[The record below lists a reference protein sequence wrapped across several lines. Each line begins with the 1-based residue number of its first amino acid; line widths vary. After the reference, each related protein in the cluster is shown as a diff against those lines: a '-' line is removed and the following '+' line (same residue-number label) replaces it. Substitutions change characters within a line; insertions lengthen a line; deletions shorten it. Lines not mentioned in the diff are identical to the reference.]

1 MIRINSFFKKHLYQC
16 KLVQVVEETFKKMKK
31 LAYSLLFF
39 LAIGMM
45 TLESCGVD
53 EPVMEDTTYTGDVK
67 AIIDGNCI
75 GCHSGNTPSADMD
88 LTTYANVRAIAE
100 TDTLV
105 MRINDVTMPMP
116 PTGLLPQADRTTIE
130 NWVDGGFKE

>member
-1 MIRINSFFKKHLYQC
+1 
-16 KLVQVVEETFKKMKK
+16 MKK

-39 LAIGMM
+39 LAIGVM
-45 TLESCGVD
+45 TMESCSVD
-53 EPVMEDTTYTGDVK
+53 EPTTEPTYTEDVK
-67 AIIDGNCI
+67 AIIDGDCI
-75 GCHSGNTPSADMD
+75 GCHSGNTPSANMD